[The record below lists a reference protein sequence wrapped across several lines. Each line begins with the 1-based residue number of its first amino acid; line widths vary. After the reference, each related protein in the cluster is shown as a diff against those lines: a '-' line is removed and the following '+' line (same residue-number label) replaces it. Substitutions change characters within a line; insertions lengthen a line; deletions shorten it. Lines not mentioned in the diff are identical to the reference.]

1 MLWTVMFVKH
11 LMKTVEAKNY
21 NEAVSKAVSIAMEM
35 SFLDGEEDG
44 EWTVEGVALLAET
57 ET

>member
-1 MLWTVMFVKH
+1 MFVKH

-21 NEAVSKAVSIAMEM
+21 NEAVSKAVTIAMEM
-35 SFLDGEEDG
+35 SLLDGEEDG
-44 EWTVEGVALLAET
+44 EWTVEGVALLAEN